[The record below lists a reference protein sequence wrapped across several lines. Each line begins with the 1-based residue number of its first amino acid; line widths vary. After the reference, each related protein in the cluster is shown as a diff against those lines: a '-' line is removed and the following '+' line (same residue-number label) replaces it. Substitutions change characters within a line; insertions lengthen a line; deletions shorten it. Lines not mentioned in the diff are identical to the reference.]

1 MLKTLRAKL
10 LFFFLFATLLPLL
23 FVGYITFQSQKIET
37 NQQLQQTM
45 YTMADNLAISIE
57 EIVNERMADVTI
69 LANNTIL
76 RDSTATRE
84 EIREELRIFVNAYSI
99 YYGALF
105 VNPEGVVSVDLD
117 NTIVGTDVTDRL
129 WYQKAISQNGIYFSD
144 IFYSDV
150 LHQPAIVLASVV
162 KDEDGEAL
170 GVVSAIFDVNFLWE
184 RLAHYSKQQKS
195 HGLEGYAFLVNER
208 GDIIA
213 HPNENLILSYNY
225 LEQNNLTSE
234 AFDGLVQ
241 NRNLFHSKSN
251 DMIQTFSRIAK
262 APGFDNEWYLSI
274 SVPNERMNSPI
285 EELILKYLVLFGC
298 VVLITSIGVIKLSS
312 YIVKPLQKLVFATSD
327 FAFGKKVY
335 PLAPDAY
342 HEVDT
347 LTRTFN
353 MMTRRLVER
362 EKSHRKS
369 TLILETTD
377 NGVLAFQQSSQRVTT
392 FNRQCEQ
399 LFGLAKEQALGATLD
414 QVIEQNGAF
423 KTFIDCSKL
432 SDVLRNQD
440 FNKKYEF
447 ECYLGGQK
455 RIFFAGV
462 STLPKL
468 NNEEELEDVLL
479 IFIDITDKRKIE
491 QELIRSEK
499 LQLVGQLAAG
509 FAHEIRNPLTTIR
522 GFMQIFHQSD
532 ATKDEHKVHYDV
544 IIKEIDRVNSII
556 GELLQMANPKSGT
569 SKTETNIGE
578 VLTDIHTLYEPEAN
592 EQGIK
597 MRLQVEP
604 LPTVYL
610 DRSKLHQVVMNL
622 VKNGLEAIDG
632 SGSLALSAYENT
644 EREIIEIKVEDT
656 GIGMNPQTIEKLGTP
671 FFTTKETGTGLGL
684 MTSFRI
690 VEEIGGKLLVTS
702 KEGVGTTFM
711 IQLPLY
717 ELKMYR

>member
-1 MLKTLRAKL
+1 MIKTLRAKL
-10 LFFFLFATLLPLL
+10 LFFFFFATLLPLL
-23 FVGYITFQSQKIET
+23 FVGYITFQSQKIDMNE
-37 NQQLQQTM
+37 QLHQTM
-45 YTMADNLAISIE
+45 YTMTDNFAVSIE
-57 EIVNERMADVTI
+57 NIVNERMKDVII
-69 LANNTIL
+69 LANNPTL
-76 RDSTATRE
+76 RDSEQSRE
-84 EIREELRIFVNAYSI
+84 LIREELRLFVNAHSVYYGAIFVNT
-99 YYGALF
+99 
-105 VNPEGVVSVDLD
+105 EGIVTVDLD
-117 NTIVGTDVTDRL
+117 NTIVGTDVNDRS
-129 WYQKAISQNGIYFSD
+129 WYQETISGNGIYFSD

-150 LHQPAIVLASVV
+150 INQPALVLTHEV
-162 KDEDGEAL
+162 KGSEGETL

-184 RLAHYSKQQKS
+184 RLAHFGKQQKS
-195 HGLEGYAFLVNER
+195 HGLDGYAFLVNDQ
-208 GDIIA
+208 GNLIA

-225 LEQNNLTSE
+225 LEQNELTSE
-234 AFDGLVQ
+234 ALLGLVQ

-251 DMIQTFSRIAK
+251 DMIQTFARVAK
-262 APGFDNEWYLSI
+262 AQGFDNEWYVGV
-274 SVPNERMNSPI
+274 SVPQDRISSPVN
-285 EELILKYLVLFGC
+285 ELIIKYLILFGC
-298 VVLITSIGVIKLSS
+298 VLLITSFAVLKLSS
-312 YIVKPLQKLVFATSD
+312 YIVKPLQRLVFATSD

-399 LFGLAKEQALGATLD
+399 LFALEKEQVIGSTLD
-414 QVIEQNGAF
+414 QVIETNKAF
-423 KTFIDCSKL
+423 EQFIENSKL
-432 SDVLRNQD
+432 ADVLHNKD

-447 ECYLGGQK
+447 EFYFNGQK
-455 RIFFAGV
+455 RIFFASV

-468 NNEEELEDVLL
+468 NNKEELEDVLL
-479 IFIDITDKRKIE
+479 IFIDITDKRKME
-491 QELIRSEK
+491 QELVRSEK

-532 ATKDEHKVHYDV
+532 ATKGEHKVHYDV

-556 GELLQMANPKSGT
+556 GELLQMANPKSVST
-569 SKTETNIGE
+569 KSETNIGE
-578 VLTDIHTLYEPEAN
+578 LLTDIYTLYKPEAT
-592 EQGIK
+592 EKEIAMK
-597 MRLQVEP
+597 LHLEP
-604 LPTVYL
+604 MPTVYL

-622 VKNGLEAIDG
+622 VKNGLEAMDG
-632 SGSLALSAYENT
+632 SGKLILNATENS
-644 EREIIEIKVEDT
+644 ERETIEISIEDT
-656 GIGMNPQTIEKLGTP
+656 GVGMDEKTVEMLGTP

-690 VEEIGGKLLVTS
+690 VEELGGEISVS
-702 KEGVGTTFM
+702 SIEGVGTTFT
-711 IQLPLY
+711 IQLPLHAV
-717 ELKMYR
+717 KMYQ